1 MIPVILSGGSGTRL
15 WPLSRELHPKQFLTL
30 NDKNAS
36 LFQGTLKRLDGM
48 AGIEAPV
55 VVANAEHRF
64 MAAEQIREIG
74 IRDAAIL
81 LEPEGRNT
89 APALA
94 AAALHAQA
102 RDPKTLLL
110 VLPADHAIGRIERF
124 HRAVEAG
131 REAALAGKLITFGI
145 VPHSPETGYGYIRVE
160 TPSGDHPVDISAFVE
175 KPNAEKAEEFLASG
189 QYLWN
194 SGMFL
199 LRADRYL
206 EELAHYSPEIL
217 DAVET
222 SMAKARSDLDF
233 IRMDADAF
241 RKSPS
246 ISIDY
251 AVMEHTRDAAVVP
264 LDAEWSDV
272 GSWSALAAAT
282 KADANG
288 NVLSGDTLTEDT
300 ERSLVRAESRLVA
313 TLGLRDHIVVETS
326 DAVLVARS
334 DRAQDVKLLVA
345 QLREAGRT
353 EPLMHKR
360 VNRPWGWYEG
370 MVEGDRFQVKRICVK
385 PGASLSLQKHHHRA
399 EHWIVVRGTAEVT
412 RDNEQFLLSE
422 DQSTYI
428 PIGTRHRLAN
438 PGTIPLELI
447 EVQTGSYLG
456 EDDIIRYEDNYGRTD
471 TPDS

>member
-1 MIPVILSGGSGTRL
+1 M
-15 WPLSRELHPKQFLTL
+15 
-30 NDKNAS
+30 
-36 LFQGTLKRLDGM
+36 
-48 AGIEAPV
+48 
-55 VVANAEHRF
+55 
-64 MAAEQIREIG
+64 
-74 IRDAAIL
+74 
-81 LEPEGRNT
+81 
-89 APALA
+89 
-94 AAALHAQA
+94 
-102 RDPKTLLL
+102 
-110 VLPADHAIGRIERF
+110 
-124 HRAVEAG
+124 EAG
-131 REAALAGKLITFGI
+131 REAATAGKLITFGI
-145 VPHSPETGYGYIRVE
+145 VPHSPETGYGYIQAANLN
-160 TPSGDHPVDISAFVE
+160 GDGPADISAFVE
-175 KPNAEKAEEFLASG
+175 KPDAAKAAEFIASG

-206 EELAHYSPEIL
+206 EELARYAPEVL
-217 DAVET
+217 EAVEA
-222 SMAKARSDLDF
+222 SVANARHDLDF
-233 IRMDADAF
+233 IRLDAEAF

-251 AVMEHTRDAAVVP
+251 AVMEHTGDAAVVP

-282 KADANG
+282 QADANG
-288 NVLSGDTLTEDT
+288 NVLSGDTLVEDT
-300 ERSLVRAESRLVA
+300 ERSLIRAESRLVA

-326 DAVLVARS
+326 DAVLVAHT
-334 DRAQDVKLLVA
+334 DRAQDVKRLVA

-353 EPLMHKR
+353 EPLVHKR

-399 EHWIVVRGTAEVT
+399 EHWVIVRGTAEVT
-412 RDNEQFLLSE
+412 RGEEQFLISE

-428 PIGTRHRLAN
+428 PIGTRHRLTN

-456 EDDIIRYEDNYGRTD
+456 EDDIVRYEDNYGRD
-471 TPDS
+471 EPHG

>member
-30 NDKNAS
+30 QDKTTS

-48 AGIEAPV
+48 NGMETPV

-64 MAAEQIREIG
+64 MAAEQLREIG
-74 IRDAAIL
+74 IREAAIL

-89 APALA
+89 APAVA
-94 AAALHAQA
+94 AAALHVQT
-102 RDPKTLLL
+102 RDPQALLL
-110 VLPADHAIGRIERF
+110 VLPADHVIRRTDQF
-124 HRAVEAG
+124 HQAVEAG
-131 REAALAGKLITFGI
+131 REAALAGKLVTFGI
-145 VPHSPETGYGYIRVE
+145 VPHSPETGYGYIRV
-160 TPSGDHPVDISAFVE
+160 TALNGGQPTDISAFIE
-175 KPNAEKAEEFLASG
+175 KPDTQKAEAFLASG
-189 QYLWN
+189 EYLWN

-206 EELAHYSPEIL
+206 EELARYAPDIL
-217 DAVET
+217 EAVET
-222 SMAKARSDLDF
+222 SVTEARQDLDF
-233 IRMDADAF
+233 IRLNAEAF
-241 RKSPS
+241 CKSPA

-251 AVMEHTRDAAVVP
+251 AVMERTRDAAVVP

-282 KADANG
+282 VADANG
-288 NVLSGDTLTEDT
+288 NVLSGDTLVEDT

-326 DAVLVARS
+326 DAVLVAHS
-334 DRAQDVKLLVA
+334 DRAQDVKRLVA

-353 EPLMHKR
+353 EPLVHKR

-412 RDNEQFLLSE
+412 RDEEQFLLSE
-422 DQSTYI
+422 DQSTYL

-456 EDDIIRYEDNYGRTD
+456 EDDIVRYEDNYGRAESPND
-471 TPDS
+471 